1 MGAWGSGWEGRI
13 LNTHFIYR
21 FGYVEFTT
29 PKQMKKAEREL
40 NGAELS
46 GRELKV
52 DVATPRGDG
61 ENRGGG
67 GGTPRGRG
75 RGRFCF
81 YS

>member
-1 MGAWGSGWEGRI
+1 M
-13 LNTHFIYR
+13 
-21 FGYVEFTT
+21 EFTT
-29 PKQMKKAEREL
+29 PKEMKKAEREL

-61 ENRGGG
+61 ERGG

-75 RGRFCF
+75 RGR
-81 YS
+81 

>member
-1 MGAWGSGWEGRI
+1 M
-13 LNTHFIYR
+13 
-21 FGYVEFTT
+21 EFTT

-46 GRELKV
+46 GRGLKV

-61 ENRGGG
+61 ERGG

-81 YS
+81 RSYSLDLFQIIRFPWFPWYYVTLD